1 MRVDPEEYRLDFFL
15 EKGFV
20 RKACDVCGDFFW
32 TLDETKT
39 VCNEAPCV
47 NYDFMIKRYT
57 AKALSLQEARK
68 LFIDF
73 FTEKGHTPIRPYPL
87 VARWRSDIFLTDAS
101 VVAFQPWVTDGI
113 APPPANPLVVS
124 QPCARLVDLDKVGL
138 TFGRHLTVFEMGGH
152 HAFNYPD
159 HYVYWKSE
167 TTSYCHEFM
176 TEALG
181 IKPEDLT
188 YKESWWA
195 GGGNEGPCLEVIS
208 GGLELATLVFMKY
221 KTLDGERA
229 ETPIKT
235 VDTGYGIE
243 RLAWFSRGTPSA
255 FESIYTGLLDD
266 FGRVL
271 GVSKPPEDLLLRYSQ
286 FTGLVIPKAQ
296 ATTAELKRR
305 VASLAGLTLD
315 EIREFIEPYE
325 ILCSI
330 LDFTKAIAF
339 ILAEGVVP
347 SNVKAGYLAR
357 LLIRRT
363 YRRLKYLGTE
373 ELFQDLLNRQI
384 GYWSN
389 DFPHL
394 GEMRDEILE
403 LVAHEVGKFRETISK
418 GVEFT
423 AREIRSLRERG
434 MKMPVEMLVSLYD
447 ERGITPDIVA
457 EVASA
462 AGVELE
468 IPENFYELV
477 AQRHLRETP
486 QPMVRSEK
494 TIQVEGYEKTRRLY
508 YEQPWSFSFTAK
520 VLGVEDGF
528 IILDSTLF
536 YPEGGGQV
544 SDTGEL
550 IFNGKRC
557 RIIDTQQVGDVIL
570 HRFEGEPPG
579 VGEVVEGLVDR
590 DRRLAIVRHHTATHI
605 LIGTVRRVLGKHAWQ
620 AGARKEAEM
629 ARLDI
634 YHHKRLTAN
643 DVKTIEEMANLIVSR
658 RIPVRIGWRD
668 RNEAEREYGFSL
680 YQGGEVPL
688 GRIRIVEIPG
698 WDAEA
703 CGGLHCET
711 TEDVG
716 LIKIIKTERIQDGV
730 ERIIFTAGPAVLK
743 NIWRIEDLLAEAAA
757 SIETPMEDLP
767 KRVSEMEQTVKSLRK
782 QLKRLKEAVIPAKV
796 SQIRQVGV
804 SVDEVIVYTHEEDE
818 EESDYLLKIAKE
830 VTNLPRPAVCIILS
844 GSPDSRVIVYSN
856 EMAVAA
862 GYDAGLVARLV
873 CSGAGGKG
881 GGRGSFGQ
889 GSAPREK
896 ALEAIGDIGVL
907 LSGLKKAG
915 KK

>member
-1 MRVDPEEYRLDFFL
+1 MRANEDEYRLDFFL
-15 EKGFV
+15 EKGFT
-20 RKACDVCGDFFW
+20 RKACQICGGYFW
-32 TLDETKT
+32 TLDESKT
-39 VCNEAPCV
+39 VCYEAPCV
-47 NYDFMIKRYT
+47 NYDFMVKHYT
-57 AKALSLQEARK
+57 ARAYTLKEARN
-68 LFIDF
+68 LFLDF
-73 FTEKGHTPIRPYPL
+73 FSERGHTPIKPYPL

-176 TEALG
+176 TQALG
-181 IKPEDLT
+181 IRDEDLT

-255 FESIYTGLLDD
+255 FEAIYIGLMDE
-266 FGRVL
+266 FGRIL
-271 GVSKPPEDLLLRYSQ
+271 GVSRPSDELLLRYSQ

-296 ATTAELKRR
+296 ATSAELKRR

-315 EIREFIEPYE
+315 EIRKYIEPYE

-357 LLIRRT
+357 LLIRKA
-363 YRRLKYLGTE
+363 YRRLKTLGSE
-373 ELFQDLLNRQI
+373 DLFQDLLDRQVR
-384 GYWSN
+384 YWSD

-394 GEMRDEILE
+394 GEMREEILE
-403 LVAHEVGKFRETISK
+403 LVGHEVGKFRETISR
-418 GVEFT
+418 GVEYA
-423 AREIRSLRERG
+423 AREIRGLKERG

-462 AGVELE
+462 SGVEVE

-477 AQRHLRETP
+477 AYKHLRETP
-486 QPMVRSEK
+486 QPVARPEK
-494 TIQVEGYEKTRRLY
+494 PLQLEGYDKTRRLY
-508 YEQPWSFSFTAK
+508 YEQPWSFSFNAR
-520 VLGVEDGF
+520 VLGIVNGY

-544 SDTGEL
+544 GDTGEL
-550 IFNGKRC
+550 IFDGQRC
-557 RIIDTQQVGDVIL
+557 KITDTQQVGDVIL
-570 HRFEGEPPG
+570 HRFEGEPPQ
-579 VGEVVEGLVDR
+579 VGDVVEGLVDR
-590 DRRLAIVRHHTATHI
+590 DRRLSIIRHHTATHI

-634 YHHKRLTAN
+634 YHHKRLTED
-643 DVKTIEEMANLIVSR
+643 DVKALEEVANLIVSR

-668 RNEAEREYGFSL
+668 RNEAEREFGFSL

-703 CGGLHCET
+703 CGGLHCEN

-716 LIKIIKTERIQDGV
+716 LIKIVKTERIQDGV
-730 ERIIFTAGPAVLK
+730 ERIIFTAGPASLG
-743 NIWRIEDLLAEAAA
+743 NIWKVEGLLARAAA
-757 SIETPMEDLP
+757 AIDTPLEDLP
-767 KRVSEMEQTVKSLRK
+767 KKVAEMDQTLKSLRK
-782 QLKRLKEAVIPAKV
+782 QVRRMKESLIPAKV
-796 SQIRQVGV
+796 SEIRQVGV
-804 SVDEVIVYTHEEDE
+804 TVDGVVVYTHEEDE
-818 EESDYLLKIAKE
+818 EDTEYLVKIGKE
-830 VTNLPRPAVCIILS
+830 VTDLPKAAICIIIV
-844 GSPDSRVIVYSN
+844 GSPRSKVLVYAN
-856 EMAVAA
+856 NLAVSS
-862 GYDAGLVARLV
+862 GYDAGLVASRL
-873 CSGAGGKG
+873 CLAAGGKG
-881 GGRGSFGQ
+881 GGKGSLGQ
-889 GSAPREK
+889 GYATREK
-896 ALEAIGDIGVL
+896 ALEVLGDLGRL
-907 LSGLKKAG
+907 LFKETSKK
-915 KK
+915 